1 MTLLRQ
7 LILVIVTLFFL
18 LFAGTFAINV
28 NNTRAYLNN
37 QLKTISQDMA
47 TSLGLSLSPH
57 MASQEMI
64 VVESLVNAVAD
75 SGYYREV
82 VVSDVRGKPLIER
95 IQPVK
100 IENVP
105 AWFVRLIPIDTP
117 KGEALIMGGWTQA
130 GSIRISASPGY
141 AYATLWSTSIEA
153 FVWFFGSSLI
163 VLLLGV
169 IALHYVLRPLRA
181 VEAQAKAICNREY
194 PVQPRLPWT
203 LELRSV
209 VEAMNRMSIK
219 VREMFDEQAA
229 AMERMRADAYRDQL
243 TGLANRRYFDM
254 QLRNLI
260 ESGERFDT
268 GAVLFIE
275 LADFKTFND
284 QRGFQAG
291 DKILKE
297 VGALMTRAIEKTPGL
312 DCFAAHLAGANFAA
326 VASDLSEADAREFA
340 GRLGVALGELHAR
353 EMPGFK
359 ELGHIGV
366 AMYRGQTLG
375 QLLSE
380 ADMAL
385 RAAQVAGPHAVH
397 MHDPQTIDEFGAYS
411 ATRWIELLRGIIDQR
426 KVVLMR
432 QPAVLN
438 ESTDTVLHHEILLRI
453 HGDDGKLIPAG
464 IFMPMVRRLG
474 LMTEFDKLVIDEV
487 IRRLTANPTI
497 HVAINL
503 FPASIRDGAFIDH
516 VCNTLRQR
524 PTVAKRI
531 AFEMTDYGAMQDP
544 GSLHNWIRRV
554 AEVGARTGI
563 DHFGKG
569 FTSFSYLSTLKID
582 YLKIDGS
589 FVRAIHE
596 NRDNQLFVD
605 SLVKIAHGLDLQ
617 VIAESVET
625 AEEWTMLKTLRVDGA
640 QGYGVQRPAQWDD

>member
-28 NNTRAYLNN
+28 KNTRDYLNN

-57 MASQEMI
+57 MATNEMI

-82 VVSDVRGKPLIER
+82 VVSDVQGQPLIER

-100 IENVP
+100 VDKVP
-105 AWFVRLIPIDTP
+105 AWFVELIPIDTP

-130 GSIRISASPGY
+130 GTIRISASPGF

-153 FVWFFGSSLI
+153 FFWFLGSSVI

-169 IALHYVLRPLRA
+169 VALHYVLRPLRA
-181 VEAQAKAICNREY
+181 VETQARAICNREY

-229 AMERMRADAYRDQL
+229 AMERIRAETYKDQL

-260 ESGERFDT
+260 ESGDSFDT

-275 LADFKTFND
+275 LAEFKRFND

-291 DKILKE
+291 DKILRE
-297 VGALMTRAIEKTPGL
+297 VGALMTRTIEETPGL
-312 DCFAAHLAGANFAA
+312 DCFAARLAGANFAA
-326 VASDLSEADAREFA
+326 VAADLSEADAREFA
-340 GRLGVALGELHAR
+340 GRLGVGLAELHAR
-353 EMPGFK
+353 EMPDVK

-366 AMYRGQTLG
+366 AVYRGQTLG

-397 MHDPQTIDEFGAYS
+397 MHDPQTIDQFGAYS
-411 ATRWIELLRGIIDQR
+411 ATRWLELLRDIIDQR

-432 QPAVLN
+432 QPAVATQSA
-438 ESTDTVLHHEILLRI
+438 ETILHHEILLRI
-453 HGDDGKLIPAG
+453 HADDGKLMPAG
-464 IFMPMVRRLG
+464 IFMPMARRLG
-474 LMTEFDKLVIDEV
+474 LITEFDKLVIEQV
-487 IRRLTANPTI
+487 IARLTANPEVK
-497 HVAINL
+497 VAINL
-503 FPASIRDGAFIDH
+503 FPASIRDGAFIDW
-516 VCNTLRQR
+516 VCDTLRQR
-524 PTVAKRI
+524 PTLANRI
-531 AFEMTDYGAMQDP
+531 AFEMTDYGAMQDID
-544 GSLHNWIRRV
+544 GLHNWIRRV
-554 AEVGARTGI
+554 AEVGAKTGI

-569 FTSFSYLSTLKID
+569 FTSFSYLSTLKLD

-589 FVRAIHE
+589 FIRGIHE

-605 SLVKIAHGLDLQ
+605 SLVKIAHGLDIQ
-617 VIAESVET
+617 VIAESVEN
-625 AEEWTMLKTLRVDGA
+625 AEEWATLKALRVDGA
-640 QGYGVQRPAQWDD
+640 QGYGVQRPAQWDV